1 MVTHLCQHYPV
12 ADANIHNG
20 VLARWLF
27 LYFDLTPPHM
37 SKLNCTFSL
46 ALPTPFFQQPFVI
59 ACVCIRMNVHLVR
72 RGILSVGVVCWT
84 GSAGAERHAAIPD
97 VARIISLAG
106 NHHLPVIKRRLTTTT
121 TRPSPTRS
129 DCDTKSTPGHPNK
142 PFYTVAL
149 GRDHGDGST
158 AAVGL
163 VTRNSIMLLPSFL
176 SPSECRAL
184 IDDAEQRHQA
194 GLAIE
199 VTETCFV
206 V

>member
-1 MVTHLCQHYPV
+1 MVTHLRQHYPV
-12 ADANIHNG
+12 VDANIHNG

-37 SKLNCTFSL
+37 PKQTVLSLSPFLLLFSNNL
-46 ALPTPFFQQPFVI
+46 LLYS
-59 ACVCIRMNVHLVR
+59 VCIRMNVHLVR

-121 TRPSPTRS
+121 TRPSPARS

-176 SPSECRAL
+176 SPLRMSCV
-184 IDDAEQRHQA
+184 D
-194 GLAIE
+194 
-199 VTETCFV
+199 
-206 V
+206 